1 VVGIVHTEWRRKR
14 GDTVIHEASQLHE
27 PRAISSIA
35 GVGLVSALLGLAG
48 CGWTAPTGSLAGTV
62 RFGGKPVP
70 AGRITVLC
78 EGGNKPVFFATITDG
93 GYSVDGAPV
102 GAARVTVQAF
112 AAQSPT
118 GKAPTLPGDAPA
130 LPIPANVPRIGKPVT
145 GFPERYLTP
154 NTSGLRCEI
163 KPGPQTQDFDLEP

>member
-1 VVGIVHTEWRRKR
+1 MHTERWGKR
-14 GDTVIHEASQLHE
+14 GDPVIQAAPRLHE
-27 PRAISSIA
+27 PRAISLIA

-48 CGWTAPTGSLAGTV
+48 CGWPAPMGSLAGTV
-62 RFGGKPVP
+62 RFGGKPVA

-93 GYSVDGAPV
+93 GYSIDGAPV

-112 AAQSPT
+112 AAHPST
-118 GKAPTLPGDAPA
+118 GKAPTLPGDAPP
-130 LPIPANVPRIGKPVT
+130 LPIPANVPRIGKPVS

-154 NTSGLRCEI
+154 TTSGLRCEI